1 MDWIAVRFIHG
12 IGHTRLFSHLQMK
25 NKHWVIAGPESI
37 GKSSLWQAL
46 APHIPMAEFVPEY
59 NRIWL
64 EENKIT
70 PPYTPAVL
78 TAVFQ
83 DSLNHYD
90 TFEQHALCIWDTDE
104 LNLALWSRHENH
116 PMQGLLMHRFLKNN
130 HLYILCPPDLDW
142 EYDPLRQGPE
152 SRDTL
157 WRGHL
162 ELLNH
167 KEYYKIE
174 SMDLNERV
182 QEVLWLIRHSG

>member
-25 NKHWVIAGPESI
+25 NKHWVIAGPEST

-90 TFEQHALCIWDTDE
+90 AIEQNELCIWDTDE

-116 PMQGLLMHRFLKNN
+116 PMQGQLMHRFLKNN
-130 HLYILCPPDLDW
+130 HQYILCPPDLDW
-142 EYDPLRQGPE
+142 EYDPLRQGPAE
-152 SRDTL
+152 MPS
-157 WRGHL
+157 G
-162 ELLNH
+162 EGILN
-167 KEYYKIE
+167 Y
-174 SMDLNERV
+174 
-182 QEVLWLIRHSG
+182 